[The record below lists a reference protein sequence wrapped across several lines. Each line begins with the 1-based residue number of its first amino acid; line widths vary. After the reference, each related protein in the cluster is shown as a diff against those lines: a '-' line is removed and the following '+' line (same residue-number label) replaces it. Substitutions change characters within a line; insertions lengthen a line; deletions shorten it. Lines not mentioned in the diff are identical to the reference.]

1 MFATRRGTLYKLIQR
16 LWQRCRPFLRHDSIF
31 LPSFLGGFLFLTLSL
46 SLYLLL
52 IHSLIQCVY
61 ESLFLETSTFG
72 ITKRTLVIIKDLLPF
87 VVDQPHQLSVVSLCP
102 LKKQNKMHQVYLWTQ
117 AFFNCEDRL
126 IRRQQQ
132 KEKEK
137 RDNYR
142 SESLHQSF
150 EMNATR
156 QWIGHQS

>member
-46 SLYLLL
+46 SLSFVNTQLDSMRIRIALFGNEHVRY
-52 IHSLIQCVY
+52 Y
-61 ESLFLETSTFG
+61 EKDISYYQRFVTFRG
-72 ITKRTLVIIKDLLPF
+72 RPATPIKRRFFVPF
-87 VVDQPHQLSVVSLCP
+87 
-102 LKKQNKMHQVYLWTQ
+102 KKNKMHQVYLWTQ